1 LTGERRRYRGT
12 PVRRRR
18 DRDAREGRAE
28 FRLGYGSVGDR
39 LAQRRAEQ
47 DPLVAVVHPDFAA
60 GVERLVDRGGVG
72 EIERHYDQL
81 TFLDL
86 HVLG

>member
-1 LTGERRRYRGT
+1 MTGERGWHRGT

-28 FRLGYGSVGDR
+28 FRLGYGAVGDR

-72 EIERHYDQL
+72 EVERHYDQL
-81 TFLDL
+81 TFLCA
-86 HVLG
+86 LG